1 LALFHVTHKNLAAV
15 PAVISVTSV
24 GAARKAMWEQKA
36 FGSKDADDFL
46 QVMADR
52 LIVPPAL
59 ELAALQ
65 FTAATVPTKAADTNP
80 FSSITPISVP
90 NLGAAAGG
98 SDTAWYMVSSD
109 MPPVNV
115 AYLDGYSS
123 PTVQTIEGMNPD
135 VVTMNARHIFGAAA
149 SEYRGSFKNAGA

>member
-1 LALFHVTHKNLAAV
+1 
-15 PAVISVTSV
+15 
-24 GAARKAMWEQKA
+24 
-36 FGSKDADDFL
+36 
-46 QVMADR
+46 